1 MVYIYVD
8 ATTALTDCKTDR
20 YARSMSATSTVT
32 PPVSGRGRGARE
44 RILKAADTLFHREG
58 IHATG
63 MQRLT
68 QQAKVSKRTFYQHFP
83 SKIDV
88 VHEYLRV
95 IDEAGGTQRERAIDT
110 AGATPRQR
118 LLAIFAGAPVDRV
131 RGCPFHNAAVEAAG
145 AMTGVEEIV
154 RDHKLEFIER
164 LIRAAAQAGA
174 KDPYRLGHQLA
185 VLFEGALALA
195 TALNDTSPLLH
206 ARSAAEALIDAATDA

>member
-1 MVYIYVD
+1 MLVGV
-8 ATTALTDCKTDR
+8 
-20 YARSMSATSTVT
+20 SATSTVA
-32 PPVSGRGRGARE
+32 PPVRGRGRGARE
-44 RILKAADTLFHREG
+44 RILKAAGTLFYREG

-63 MQRLT
+63 VQRLT
-68 QQAKVSKRTFYQHFP
+68 QEATVSKRTFYQHFP

-88 VHEYLRV
+88 VQEYLRV
-95 IDEAGGTQRERAIDT
+95 IDKAGGTTRERAIDMDT
-110 AGATPRQR
+110 GTPRQR
-118 LLAIFAGAPVDRV
+118 LLAIFGGAPVDRV

-164 LIRAAAQAGA
+164 LIHAAAQTNA

-206 ARSAAEALIDAATDA
+206 ARSAAEALIDAATAA